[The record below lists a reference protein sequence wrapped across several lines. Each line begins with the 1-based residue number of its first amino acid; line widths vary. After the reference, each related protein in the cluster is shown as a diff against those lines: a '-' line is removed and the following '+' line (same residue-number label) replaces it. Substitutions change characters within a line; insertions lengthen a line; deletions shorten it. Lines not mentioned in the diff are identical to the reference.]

1 MRTYCLKNGLVVG
14 VILLF
19 IGIAIQPAIAVNPIS
34 TDNEDD
40 CDICPKISNLHLV
53 RLRSLINRVETPDN
67 KLSVISKFHPKLAEK
82 YQELFNRITT
92 LKEINKELKP
102 YIPWY
107 EHPII
112 CIILYSLLL
121 PSFTILAIMQNI
133 YERIESY
140 SLLFFLLF
148 PFYVITCISFFD
160 LLVIADSLNCIDF
173 DFSMV

>member
-67 KLSVISKFHPKLAEK
+67 K
-82 YQELFNRITT
+82 
-92 LKEINKELKP
+92 
-102 YIPWY
+102 
-107 EHPII
+107 
-112 CIILYSLLL
+112 
-121 PSFTILAIMQNI
+121 
-133 YERIESY
+133 
-140 SLLFFLLF
+140 
-148 PFYVITCISFFD
+148 
-160 LLVIADSLNCIDF
+160 
-173 DFSMV
+173 